1 MGTDS
6 RRGLLKKGLLG
17 GAVLALGGGGGL
29 FLLPGRLEPLPSGGL
44 KVLDQREYSVFAALA
59 RRLVPSTPGVPSV
72 DELEVAKVCD
82 TIVSQT
88 DPTAQ
93 AEVKQLLQLFERALP
108 NLLFGGRVSA
118 FTSLSPEAQDEVLGE
133 WRRSSILLR
142 RTGFLALRAVV
153 MGATFA
159 QPRTWPLTGYPGPPS
174 GFHQA
179 DAPHWVGGGT
189 PRPDGN
195 GVWREPT

>member
-1 MGTDS
+1 M
-6 RRGLLKKGLLG
+6 
-17 GAVLALGGGGGL
+17 LALGGGGGL
-29 FLLPGRLEPLPSGGL
+29 FLLPGTLEPLPAGGL

-59 RRLVPSTPGVPSV
+59 RRLIPAAPGAPSV

-118 FTSLSPEAQDEVLGE
+118 FTALSPAAQDEVLAE
-133 WRRSSILLR
+133 WRRSGILLR
-142 RTGFLALRAVV
+142 RTGFVALRAVV
-153 MGATFA
+153 MAAYFA
-159 QPRTWPLTGYPGPPS
+159 QPKTWPVASYPGPPS
-174 GFHQA
+174 GFHDAQA
-179 DAPHWVGGGT
+179 PRWVGGGT